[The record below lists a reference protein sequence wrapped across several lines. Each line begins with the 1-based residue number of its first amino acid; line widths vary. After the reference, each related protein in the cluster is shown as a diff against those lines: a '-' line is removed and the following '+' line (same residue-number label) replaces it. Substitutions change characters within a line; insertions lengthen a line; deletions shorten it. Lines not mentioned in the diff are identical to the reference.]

1 MRKTIG
7 TFICAA
13 GLALFQTAVAQADPR
28 VALVIGNAGYKGLA
42 PAPFAAADATAVSE
56 TLRAAGYQVTDI
68 RDLTQA
74 DSGRIMREFLDKVAE
89 GGAETDAFFYFSGYG
104 AQVASENYLIP
115 VDATIRAEGE
125 VANEAF
131 RLNDFLNELAQ
142 AQARTKIVV
151 VDAARDHKIP
161 NIVPGLA
168 VTEVP
173 SGMLVGF
180 SSAPMTTSNEGDGPY
195 SLYAASL
202 VTQMRDPNLEI
213 ADVFKTTRMNVNKAT
228 NAAQIPWSVS
238 ALAVQFYMFG
248 TEETIDKNAQTAS
261 IRPSN
266 RIRSKQDLSGLPVD
280 DAYQAVIE
288 LDTLKAYQWFV
299 ELYPKDPRTAEIW
312 EIIAKRREALLWRR
326 SVSRNTKTGY
336 WNYMKRYPQSP
347 YVREAR
353 ERLVFIGAPPE
364 PPIDY
369 IPVPE
374 PLPEAYIDEAVGVP
388 EIFIEGIAPL
398 FAAFEPDPPIFLPP
412 PVILVRPPLGFIR
425 PPIFGPVPF
434 MNKMALANQGIRR
447 LPPAFNN
454 LRNPQNNIMKTN
466 IGRTTGIA
474 KTGLGIP
481 KSNFAGTRGPTGGMS
496 GISGTRGPTGGMS
509 GTPFGGGRNQGLSM
523 PPSGR
528 TGGLPGTHTGGGVAG
543 GMSGMTGA
551 KGGVGLPPVPTG
563 RTGAISGR
571 PIGGQG
577 ALTSHGPAG
586 QNLMGARTGRP
597 TFGPGSRSAMG
608 GRNAL
613 GGRTAFGGRT
623 SGGRTAMG
631 GRNFGGRTA
640 MGGRNF
646 GGRSAYSNRSF
657 NRSYNRSVSRSYN
670 RPVSRSFNRP
680 VARSFN
686 RPVARS
692 FNRPVARSFNRPV
705 ARSFSR
711 PAPVRSFSRP
721 APVRSFSRPVSRPTP
736 TFRRR

>member
-7 TFICAA
+7 TIICAT

-28 VALVIGNAGYKGLA
+28 VALVIGNSGYKGLA
-42 PAPFAAADATAVSE
+42 PAPFATADATAISE
-56 TLRAAGYQVTDI
+56 TLRAAGYQVTDV

-115 VDATIRAEGE
+115 VDATIRAEGD

-180 SSAPMTTSNEGDGPY
+180 SSAPMASSNEGDGPY

-266 RIRSKQDLSGLPVD
+266 RIRSKQDLSALPVD
-280 DAYQAVIE
+280 EAYQAAIE

-299 ELYPKDPRTAEIW
+299 ELYPKDPRAAEIW

-347 YVREAR
+347 YMREAR

-369 IPVPE
+369 IPLPE
-374 PLPEAYIDEAVGVP
+374 PLPEAYVDEAVGVP
-388 EIFIEGIAPL
+388 EIFVEGIAPL

-434 MNKMALANQGIRR
+434 MNKAGLMSSGIRR
-447 LPPAFNN
+447 LPPSFNN
-454 LRNPQNNIMKTN
+454 LRNPQNNIMKTH

-496 GISGTRGPTGGMS
+496 GIGGTRGPTGGMS
-509 GTPFGGGRNQGLSM
+509 GMSGLK
-523 PPSGR
+523 
-528 TGGLPGTHTGGGVAG
+528 AG
-543 GMSGMTGA
+543 GN
-551 KGGVGLPPVPTG
+551 LPPVPTG
-563 RTGAISGR
+563 RTGAVSGR

-586 QNLMGARTGRP
+586 QNLMGTRTGRP

-613 GGRTAFGGRT
+613 GGRTAMGGRNV
-623 SGGRTAMG
+623 GGRTAMG

-657 NRSYNRSVSRSYN
+657 NRSAARSFN
-670 RPVSRSFNRP
+670 RPVSRSYNRP

-711 PAPVRSFSRP
+711 PVTRSFSRP